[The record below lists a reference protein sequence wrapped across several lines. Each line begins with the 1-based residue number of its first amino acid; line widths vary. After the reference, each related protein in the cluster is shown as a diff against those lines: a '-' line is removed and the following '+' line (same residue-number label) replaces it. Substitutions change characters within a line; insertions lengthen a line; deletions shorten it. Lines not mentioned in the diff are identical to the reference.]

1 MNRSMYQDDDDDN
14 DFYTANVKAVVYIEK
29 DNSITVK
36 FTGLQNKEHSAIFS
50 SWLMMLLNIENAI
63 ITNQQSKSIH

>member
-1 MNRSMYQDDDDDN
+1 MNRTMHQDDEDYYN
-14 DFYTANVKAVVYIEK
+14 ANGKAIVFINA

-36 FTGLQNKEHSAIFS
+36 FTGFEDREHSAIFS

-63 ITNQQSKSIH
+63 INDSKSKLVH

>member
-1 MNRSMYQDDDDDN
+1 MNKTMHQDDEDYYN
-14 DFYTANVKAVVYIEK
+14 ANVKAIVFINA

-36 FTGLQNKEHSAIFS
+36 FTGFEDREHSAIFS

-63 ITNQQSKSIH
+63 INDSKSKAIH

>member
-1 MNRSMYQDDDDDN
+1 MNRTMHQDDEDYYN
-14 DFYTANVKAVVYIEK
+14 ANVKAIVFINA

-36 FTGLQNKEHSAIFS
+36 FTGFEDKEHSAIFS

-63 ITNQQSKSIH
+63 INDAKSKAIH

>member
-1 MNRSMYQDDDDDN
+1 MNKSMHPEDDDYYN
-14 DFYTANVKAVVYIEK
+14 TNVKAVVFINT

-36 FTGLQNKEHSAIFS
+36 FTGFEDKEHSAIFG

-63 ITNQQSKSIH
+63 INNTKSQRLH

>member
-1 MNRSMYQDDDDDN
+1 MFDTMHQDDEDYYN
-14 DFYTANVKAVVYIEK
+14 ANVKAVVFINS

-36 FTGLQNKEHSAIFS
+36 FTGFEDKEHSAIFS

-63 ITNQQSKSIH
+63 INDVKSKAIH

>member
-1 MNRSMYQDDDDDN
+1 MNRTMHQDDEDYYN
-14 DFYTANVKAVVYIEK
+14 ANVKAVVFIEK

-36 FTGLQNKEHSAIFS
+36 FTGFQDKEHSAIFS

-63 ITNQQSKSIH
+63 INDAKSKAIH

>member
-1 MNRSMYQDDDDDN
+1 MNRNMHQDDEDYYN
-14 DFYTANVKAVVYIEK
+14 ANVKAIVFINA

-36 FTGLQNKEHSAIFS
+36 FTGFEDREHSAIFS

-63 ITNQQSKSIH
+63 INDSKSKAIH

>member
-1 MNRSMYQDDDDDN
+1 MNRTMHQDDDDYYN
-14 DFYTANVKAVVYIEK
+14 ANVKAIVFIER

-36 FTGLQNKEHSAIFS
+36 FTGFQDKEHSAIFS

-63 ITNQQSKSIH
+63 INDSQSKSIH

>member
-1 MNRSMYQDDDDDN
+1 MFENDYDDD
-14 DFYTANVKAVVYIEK
+14 FYSATVKAIVFIEK

-36 FTGLQNKEHSAIFS
+36 FSGFESKEHSAIFS

-63 ITNQQSKSIH
+63 ITDSQSRKIH

>member
-1 MNRSMYQDDDDDN
+1 MFENDYDDEYYN
-14 DFYTANVKAVVYIEK
+14 ASVKAVVFIEK

-36 FTGLQNKEHSAIFS
+36 FTGFESKEHSAIFS

-63 ITNQQSKSIH
+63 ITDSNSKRIH

>member
-1 MNRSMYQDDDDDN
+1 MNRTMHQDDEDYYN
-14 DFYTANVKAVVYIEK
+14 ANVKAVVFIEK

-36 FTGLQNKEHSAIFS
+36 FTGFQDKEHSAIFS

-63 ITNQQSKSIH
+63 INDAKSKSIH

>member
-1 MNRSMYQDDDDDN
+1 MLENMHQDDDD
-14 DFYTANVKAVVYIEK
+14 FYNSNVKAVVFIEK

-63 ITNQQSKSIH
+63 ISNEKSKAIH

>member
-1 MNRSMYQDDDDDN
+1 MNRIMHQDDEDYYN
-14 DFYTANVKAVVYIEK
+14 ANVKAIVFINA

-36 FTGLQNKEHSAIFS
+36 FTGFEDREHSAIFS

-63 ITNQQSKSIH
+63 INDSKSKAIH

>member
-1 MNRSMYQDDDDDN
+1 MNRSMYQDDDDN

-63 ITNQQSKSIH
+63 ISNDKSKAIH

>member
-1 MNRSMYQDDDDDN
+1 MHPDDEDYYN
-14 DFYTANVKAVVYIEK
+14 TNVKAVVFINS

-36 FTGLQNKEHSAIFS
+36 FTGFEDKEHSAIFS

-63 ITNQQSKSIH
+63 INNPKSRSIH

>member
-1 MNRSMYQDDDDDN
+1 MFDIMHQDDEDYYN
-14 DFYTANVKAVVYIEK
+14 AKVKAVVFINQ

-36 FTGLQNKEHSAIFS
+36 FTGFEDKEHSAIFS

-63 ITNQQSKSIH
+63 INDSKSKAIH

>member
-1 MNRSMYQDDDDDN
+1 MNKTMYQDDDDYYN
-14 DFYTANVKAVVYIEK
+14 ANVKAVVFIEK

-36 FTGLQNKEHSAIFS
+36 FTGFQDKEHSAIFS

-63 ITNQQSKSIH
+63 INDAQSKSIH

>member
-1 MNRSMYQDDDDDN
+1 MNRNMHQDDEDYYN
-14 DFYTANVKAVVYIEK
+14 ANVKAIVFINA

-36 FTGLQNKEHSAIFS
+36 FTGFEDREHSAIFS

-63 ITNQQSKSIH
+63 INDSKSKALH

>member
-1 MNRSMYQDDDDDN
+1 MNRIMHQDDEDYYN
-14 DFYTANVKAVVYIEK
+14 ANVKAVVYINA

-36 FTGLQNKEHSAIFS
+36 FTGFEDKEHSAIFS

-63 ITNQQSKSIH
+63 INDSQSKSIH

>member
-1 MNRSMYQDDDDDN
+1 MFENMHQDDDD
-14 DFYTANVKAVVYIEK
+14 FYNANVKAVVFINA

-36 FTGLQNKEHSAIFS
+36 FTGFENKEHSAIFS

-63 ITNQQSKSIH
+63 INEGKSKSIH

>member
-1 MNRSMYQDDDDDN
+1 MNRTMHQDDDDYYN
-14 DFYTANVKAVVYIEK
+14 ANVKAVVFIER

-36 FTGLQNKEHSAIFS
+36 FTGFQDKEHSAIFS

-63 ITNQQSKSIH
+63 INDSQSKSIH

>member
-1 MNRSMYQDDDDDN
+1 MNKSMHPEDDDYYN
-14 DFYTANVKAVVYIEK
+14 TNVKAVVFINT

-36 FTGLQNKEHSAIFS
+36 FTGFEDKEHSAIFS

-63 ITNQQSKSIH
+63 INNAKSQRLH

>member
-1 MNRSMYQDDDDDN
+1 MNRIMHQDDDDN
-14 DFYTANVKAVVYIEK
+14 DFYTANVKAVVYIEN

-36 FTGLQNKEHSAIFS
+36 FPGLQNREHSAIFS

-63 ITNQQSKSIH
+63 INDVKSKAIH

>member
-1 MNRSMYQDDDDDN
+1 MHPEDDDYYN
-14 DFYTANVKAVVYIEK
+14 TNVKAVVFINT

-36 FTGLQNKEHSAIFS
+36 FTGFEDKEHSAIFS

-63 ITNQQSKSIH
+63 INNAKSQRLH

>member
-1 MNRSMYQDDDDDN
+1 MHKTMFENDDDD
-14 DFYTANVKAVVYIEK
+14 FYNANVKAIVFIEK

-36 FTGLQNKEHSAIFS
+36 FTGFESKEHSAIFS

-63 ITNQQSKSIH
+63 IQDAKSKAIH

>member
-1 MNRSMYQDDDDDN
+1 MNRTMHPDDEDYYN
-14 DFYTANVKAVVYIEK
+14 NNVKAVVFINS

-36 FTGLQNKEHSAIFS
+36 FTGFEDKEHSAIFS

-63 ITNQQSKSIH
+63 INNAKSQRIH

>member
-1 MNRSMYQDDDDDN
+1 MFENMHQDDDD
-14 DFYTANVKAVVYIEK
+14 FYNANVKAVVFINA

-36 FTGLQNKEHSAIFS
+36 FTGFESKEHSAIFS

-63 ITNQQSKSIH
+63 INDVKSKAIH

>member
-1 MNRSMYQDDDDDN
+1 MNKTMHQDDEDYYN
-14 DFYTANVKAVVYIEK
+14 ANVKAIVFINA

-36 FTGLQNKEHSAIFS
+36 FTGFEDREHSAIFS

-63 ITNQQSKSIH
+63 INDSKSKLVH

>member
-1 MNRSMYQDDDDDN
+1 MFDTMHQDDEDYYN
-14 DFYTANVKAVVYIEK
+14 ANVKAVVFINA

-36 FTGLQNKEHSAIFS
+36 FTGFEDKEHSSIFS

-63 ITNQQSKSIH
+63 INDAKSKAIH

>member
-1 MNRSMYQDDDDDN
+1 MKISHEGKGRPAEKKLV
-14 DFYTANVKAVVYIEK
+14 TVVVFIEK

-36 FTGLQNKEHSAIFS
+36 FTGFENKEHSAIFS

-63 ITNQQSKSIH
+63 INDAKSKAIH